1 MGIIDPYYLLLLSRS
16 LHLQFVIVHNGR
28 AVKWSLRGL
37 LTPCLLFLV
46 WFVCVLRAFVL
57 FEGLRLLLMA
67 GYIKEGQFLLFPS
80 CDRRSHC
87 NSKTFVI

>member
-1 MGIIDPYYLLLLSRS
+1 MGIIGPYYLLLLSRT
-16 LHLQFVIVHNGR
+16 LHSQYVIVHNGR
-28 AVKWSLRGL
+28 AVKWSLRGF

-46 WFVCVLRAFVL
+46 WFVFVLSVFVL

-80 CDRRSHC
+80 CDYRYIAILRHL
-87 NSKTFVI
+87 